1 MNMIQ
6 CKKSLLMGLF
16 LWKFLG
22 VFIYISVFINKSM
35 VSKTAGFP
43 NAELL
48 SPQYRDAGDDAMV
61 HGVHWRSYHCSW
73 FRSLAR

>member
-1 MNMIQ
+1 M
-6 CKKSLLMGLF
+6 LLI
-16 LWKFLG
+16 
-22 VFIYISVFINKSM
+22 IYISVFINKSM